1 MALDSNS
8 ISTVCGGQ
16 AIDKW
21 PEKWNESP
29 SRNFQQPVLAI
40 SNTETSAGAELQ
52 AAEGDSPD
60 SPELQPRALWPEPL
74 PSTQQWPSRIAFI
87 CVAEMAQVEIRG
99 LGFLI
104 SSQNHTP
111 VIQTAPYYRILC
123 QKTTHR
129 VFHPNRTIASHS
141 GGPRPHCLTLQIPH
155 SLLSLLPL
163 AMNRIHLFIF
173 FLLSFQGWISSLSIM
188 PSPITVVVSPT
199 HCLLPWTQP
208 YSFPLLLNQFPH
220 LPFYF
225 SKFTWVLSLRRCL
238 HMCR

>member
-1 MALDSNS
+1 MSPHHE
-8 ISTVCGGQ
+8 IS
-16 AIDKW
+16 
-21 PEKWNESP
+21 S
-29 SRNFQQPVLAI
+29 S

-74 PSTQQWPSRIAFI
+74 PSTQHWPSRIAFI

-99 LGFLI
+99 MGFLI

-111 VIQTAPYYRILC
+111 VIWTAPYYRILC

-129 VFHPNRTIASHS
+129 VFHPNRTIASPS
-141 GGPRPHCLTLQIPH
+141 GDPRPHCLTLQIPH

-173 FLLSFQGWISSLSIM
+173 FLLSFQGWINSLSIM

-208 YSFPLLLNQFPH
+208 YTVYLSSSIHSLIFHCIFLNLPEFWACVDVCICADKYRCHWRPGASDPL
-220 LPFYF
+220 
-225 SKFTWVLSLRRCL
+225 C
-238 HMCR
+238 